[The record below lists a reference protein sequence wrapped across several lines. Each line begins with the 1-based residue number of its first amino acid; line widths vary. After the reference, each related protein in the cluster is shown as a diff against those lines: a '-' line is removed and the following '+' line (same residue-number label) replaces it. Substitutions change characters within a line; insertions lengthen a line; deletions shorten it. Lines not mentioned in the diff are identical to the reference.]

1 MGKFISIIALLGIS
15 VALFMFQIQPRYD
28 HAKEI
33 KTKVERL
40 TSALEKTASIRKL
53 RASLSKKYADFSK
66 DNLDR
71 LQKLLPD
78 NVNNVRLIL
87 DIDGI
92 ASQYGLRL
100 KNVSISESK
109 KPKIKSE
116 VVIGAGNG
124 DLTDYQSR
132 TLGFSVTAT
141 YSEFKAFLQDLES
154 SLRLLD
160 VISISMSP
168 SSKRPNTTLPGLQSA
183 GEPTYEFSILLK
195 TYWLKSKI

>member
-33 KTKVERL
+33 KVKVERL

-66 DNLDR
+66 ENLDR

-109 KPKIKSE
+109 KPKMKSE
-116 VVIGAGNG
+116 VIIGSGND

-132 TLGFSVTAT
+132 ALGFSVTAT

-160 VISISMSP
+160 VVSISMS
-168 SSKRPNTTLPGLQSA
+168 SANKNPNSFLPGLQSVT
-183 GEPTYEFSILLK
+183 EPTYEFSILLK